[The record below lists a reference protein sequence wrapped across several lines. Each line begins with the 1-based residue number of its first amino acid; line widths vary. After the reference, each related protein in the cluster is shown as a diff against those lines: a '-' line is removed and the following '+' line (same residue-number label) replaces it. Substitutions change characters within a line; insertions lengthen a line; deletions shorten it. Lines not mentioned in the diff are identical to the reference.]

1 MWGEALS
8 MLERAERLQRQF
20 FQHATVAWEPPVDII
35 ETGEH
40 VHVHVALP
48 GVAAESITVGVDAG
62 GISISAAR
70 AFPCSGETLHIHRI
84 EIPYGRFER
93 QVALPL
99 GDPYA
104 PLELVDKRLADGV
117 LTLIFKKK
125 EGA

>member
-1 MWGEALS
+1 

-48 GVAAESITVGVDAG
+48 GVAADSITVAIDPG
-62 GISISAAR
+62 GISIAAAR
-70 AFPCSGETLHIHRI
+70 AFPCSGDTLNVHRI

-99 GDPYA
+99 GDPYV

>member
-1 MWGEALS
+1 

-20 FQHATVAWEPPVDII
+20 FQHATVAWEPPADII
-35 ETGEH
+35 ETAEH
-40 VHVHVALP
+40 VQVQVALP
-48 GVAAESITVGVDAG
+48 GVAADSITVAVDPG

-70 AFPCSGETLHIHRI
+70 AFPCSGDTLNVHRI

-93 QVALPL
+93 QIALPL